1 MENNEKNTGNPKA
14 VNDAVFGSQ
23 EDDFFEQLEKS
34 VNGLVHEDPNKT
46 VQDSVPPKVEEKQAT
61 PKTESVD
68 IWESDDNPYK
78 KRYSDSSREAIEQ
91 RKINKDNERY
101 GALINVMKQDPNVV
115 DVVRNYLESGKQP
128 TSVKEAMGVDEDFVF
143 DPDEAMSNPSSD
155 SARMLEG
162 YVDKVAQ
169 KRVADT
175 VQQMQAQGQE
185 QAQQQKLAAEADAFK
200 KRTGMS
206 DEQFQAMISDANSR
220 TLTYDDLHYLV
231 NRDKANTNIAQNAKK
246 DVLNQMKKAQ
256 SIPQSAS
263 GQGSVQPNETVTHSD
278 KVFDQLRSLDLDL
291 DNLFE

>member
-175 VQQMQAQGQE
+175 VQQMQAQC
-185 QAQQQKLAAEADAFK
+185 
-200 KRTGMS
+200 
-206 DEQFQAMISDANSR
+206 
-220 TLTYDDLHYLV
+220 
-231 NRDKANTNIAQNAKK
+231 
-246 DVLNQMKKAQ
+246 
-256 SIPQSAS
+256 
-263 GQGSVQPNETVTHSD
+263 
-278 KVFDQLRSLDLDL
+278 
-291 DNLFE
+291 